1 MNLCKPLF
9 SAIFFVASVQISLAQ
24 DPHFSQFFASPLTLN
39 PALTGKTGGVLRAMG
54 NYRNQWPTINRA
66 YTTTTLSVDGSI
78 LRNALADNDTW
89 GMGVYG
95 YTDKS
100 ADGAVQF
107 NYGGISTSF
116 HKGLDEDGYHQIGAG
131 FQAVYANM
139 LINTAQL
146 KFEDQLTTSGF
157 TNITQE
163 VFNGNSLRASYLDL
177 NAGLVYTGST
187 ADDNNFYGGV
197 SIYHLNSPRQSFV
210 GADYLLKPRV
220 TAHGGGY
227 FPISNIVTMH
237 LSGLY
242 SSQAAASE
250 TVVGGA
256 VQLRANEP
264 DAEKP
269 TSLFVGTWVRL
280 NDAVIPYVGFET
292 GDMRLGMTY
301 DVNSSALKTASNSRG
316 GFEISLT
323 YTRRPPDSRGMPCPK
338 F

>member
-1 MNLCKPLF
+1 MRLSIFCHIVLYCTIAF
-9 SAIFFVASVQISLAQ
+9 SARAQ

-39 PALTGKTGGVLRAMG
+39 PALTGKTGGVLRAIG

-66 YTTTTLSVDGSI
+66 YTTATFSADGSI
-78 LRNALADNDTW
+78 LRNSLAENDTW
-89 GMGVYG
+89 GLGGFG
-95 YTDKS
+95 YSDKS

-107 NYGGISTSF
+107 NYAGISTSF

-139 LINTAQL
+139 IINTDRL

-157 TNITQE
+157 TGITQE
-163 VFNGNSLRASYLDL
+163 VFGNASLQSSYLDL
-177 NAGLVYTGST
+177 NAGVVYTGST
-187 ADDNNFYGGV
+187 TDDNNFYGGV
-197 SIYHLNSPRQSFV
+197 SVYHLNRPRQTLT
-210 GADYLLKPRV
+210 GANYELKPRV

-227 FPISNIVTMH
+227 FPVSPLVTLH

-242 SSQAAASE
+242 STQASATEIVA
-250 TVVGGA
+250 GGA
-256 VQLRANEP
+256 VQLRASP
-264 DAEKP
+264 AGSEKP

-280 NDAVIPYVGFET
+280 QDAVIPYIGIEA
-292 GDMRLGMTY
+292 GDLRMGLSY

-323 YTRRPPDSRGMPCPK
+323 YIRRPPDGKEMPCPK